1 MPQKAEPAADMGS
14 LRLTCQ
20 SSDAGIRVAA
30 TGDLDVAT
38 VPQLELVLRDAQAD
52 ADVVILDLRAL
63 RFMGCGGVELML
75 ATDDRARRR
84 GGHLVVVRGSP
95 EVERL
100 FALVAIDR
108 LLHVVD
114 RPPDELSALVPSHAA
129 ALDAA

>member
-1 MPQKAEPAADMGS
+1 M
-14 LRLTCQ
+14 
-20 SSDAGIRVAA
+20 
-30 TGDLDVAT
+30 
-38 VPQLELVLRDAQAD
+38 LVLRDAQAD
-52 ADVVILDLRAL
+52 AVVVILDLRGL

-75 ATDDRARRR
+75 ATDDRARRT
-84 GGHLVVVRGSP
+84 GGHLVVVRGS

-114 RPPDELSALVPSHAA
+114 RPPDELSAPEASDPA

>member
-1 MPQKAEPAADMGS
+1 MGS

-52 ADVVILDLRAL
+52 AVVILDLRGL

-75 ATDDRARRR
+75 ATDDRARRT
-84 GGHLVVVRGSP
+84 GGHLVVVRGS

-114 RPPDELSALVPSHAA
+114 RPPDELSALEASDPA